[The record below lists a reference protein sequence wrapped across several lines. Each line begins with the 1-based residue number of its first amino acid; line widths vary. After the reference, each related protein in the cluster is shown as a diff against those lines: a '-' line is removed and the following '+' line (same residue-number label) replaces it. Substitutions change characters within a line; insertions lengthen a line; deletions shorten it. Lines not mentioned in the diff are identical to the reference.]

1 MLDIIKDGVIDL
13 LKLLPYLFIT
23 FLILEFIEH
32 KLSSKNQ
39 KILANNKNIGPIV
52 GGILGAFPQCG
63 FSSMASS
70 LFSAR
75 VITMGTL
82 IAVFLS
88 TSDEMLPIMIS
99 EQVSI
104 LVILKIILFKIIIG
118 VLIGFIVDMFY
129 RKKDN
134 NKINELCEHDHCD
147 CENDGIILSSL
158 KHTIKIGLFILMIN
172 LILNFIIFKIGDNN
186 LEKLLLSKNIFT
198 YFISSFIG
206 LIPNCAGSVIITELY
221 LKNLISIG
229 IMLSGLL
236 TGSGLGILLLFKTNK
251 NIKENLLIL
260 TIIYFI
266 GVFVG
271 LLYDLI
277 YIF

>member
-82 IAVFLS
+82 IAVFL
-88 TSDEMLPIMIS
+88 
-99 EQVSI
+99 
-104 LVILKIILFKIIIG
+104 
-118 VLIGFIVDMFY
+118 
-129 RKKDN
+129 
-134 NKINELCEHDHCD
+134 C
-147 CENDGIILSSL
+147 
-158 KHTIKIGLFILMIN
+158 
-172 LILNFIIFKIGDNN
+172 
-186 LEKLLLSKNIFT
+186 
-198 YFISSFIG
+198 
-206 LIPNCAGSVIITELY
+206 
-221 LKNLISIG
+221 
-229 IMLSGLL
+229 
-236 TGSGLGILLLFKTNK
+236 
-251 NIKENLLIL
+251 IL
-260 TIIYFI
+260 TTRNPEETINHFR
-266 GVFVG
+266 
-271 LLYDLI
+271 LAL
-277 YIF
+277 